1 MGFLSRCHSVKGP
14 HLALRDESPGFCRF
28 VSGLLG
34 LLLSYDGDLRDP
46 LVWPQ
51 ESPVNRGVVRGLS
64 GFLCSPCWG
73 RGPHLDLRPEP
84 QGSSPVLTWISGFL
98 WSFHRGVRPRLVRRH
113 ASLPSSLVEKQW
125 QASCR
130 VDIWIGGFLS
140 RCHRTGLVPSCFES
154 ILGVTVESVQGSQV
168 YLKWIGA
175 LEHFGMVAR
184 PLEFLSS
191 LKLRP
196 PPLEV

>member
-1 MGFLSRCHSVKGP
+1 MRCRSIKGP

-51 ESPVNRGVVRGLS
+51 ESPVTRGVVRGLS

-140 RCHRTGLVPSCFES
+140 RCHIALTTTIKSCVDPRVDHQVSAWES
-154 ILGVTVESVQGSQV
+154 GVSRVD
-168 YLKWIGA
+168 WDIGV
-175 LEHFGMVAR
+175 F
-184 PLEFLSS
+184 
-191 LKLRP
+191 
-196 PPLEV
+196 

>member
-1 MGFLSRCHSVKGP
+1 MSCVGTLDVPLSGDGYFGELLSCIHGVKDPSRSREKVGFLLRCRSIKGP

-51 ESPVNRGVVRGLS
+51 ESPVTRGVVRGLS

-98 WSFHRGVRPRLVRRH
+98 WSFLRGVRPCLMCRH
-113 ASLPSSLVEKQW
+113 ASLLSSR
-125 QASCR
+125 AGNAMS
-130 VDIWIGGFLS
+130 GFLS
-140 RCHRTGLVPSCFES
+140 S
-154 ILGVTVESVQGSQV
+154 
-168 YLKWIGA
+168 
-175 LEHFGMVAR
+175 
-184 PLEFLSS
+184 
-191 LKLRP
+191 
-196 PPLEV
+196 